1 MPILYF
7 FEGIRQTW
15 LNKIMLVITELGN
28 EIPFMVISIV
38 LFWCISKQVGYF
50 MLTSGFV
57 GTIATQWMKLVFRIS
72 RPWIKDP
79 KFTIVEEARAGA
91 GGYSFPSGHTQSA
104 ASTLGVPAVSVKQ
117 RWLSIILW
125 VLYALVAISRMYLGV
140 HTPLD
145 VGVSLVI
152 GLLLIFLMR
161 PIFRSGSSKRMYI
174 LFSVLTLIAIAYV
187 IYTNVY
193 PFPADVE
200 MDNLESGTKNGYTLL
215 GAIAGMFVAFW
226 LDDRFIHFSVEA
238 SIPAQIV
245 KSVVGLGL
253 IMVIRSGLKAPL
265 NLLFDGSMAAHAV
278 RYSVM
283 VVFAGAVWP
292 ITFPYICRLFPKKK
306 K

>member
-72 RPWIKDP
+72 RPWVKDP

-161 PIFRSGSSKRMYI
+161 PIFRSGNSKRMYI
-174 LFSVLTLIAIAYV
+174 LFAILTLIAIAYV

-200 MDNLESGTKNGYTLL
+200 LDNLESGTKNGYTLL

-278 RYSVM
+278 RYFVM

>member
-215 GAIAGMFVAFW
+215 GAIAGMFVAYW

-278 RYSVM
+278 RYFVM

>member
-7 FEGIRQTW
+7 FEGIRQPW
-15 LNKIMLVITELGN
+15 LDKIMLAITELGN

-38 LFWCISKQVGYF
+38 LFWCVSKRVGYF

-57 GTIATQWMKLVFRIS
+57 GTIATQWMKLIFRIS

-79 KFTIVEEARAGA
+79 NFTIVEDARAA
-91 GGYSFPSGHTQSA
+91 ADGYSFPSGHTQSA

-145 VGVSLVI
+145 VGVSIGI

-161 PIFRSGSSKRMYI
+161 PIFRSGNSKKMYI
-174 LFSVLTLIAIAYV
+174 LFAVLTLIAVAYV

-200 MDNLESGTKNGYTLL
+200 AENLESGIKNGYTLL
-215 GAIAGMFVAFW
+215 GAILGMFVAYW
-226 LDDRFIHFSVEA
+226 LDERFIHFSVEG

-245 KSVVGLGL
+245 KAVVGLGL

-265 NLLFDGSMAAHAV
+265 NLLLDGSMVAHAV
-278 RYSVM
+278 RYFVM

-292 ITFPYICRLFPKKK
+292 IAFPYICRLLPKKK